1 MTSCPLD
8 TMKDKLTA
16 IQKII
21 DDFSFKK
28 YSNLHIWV
36 KELDTKL
43 EHILGD
49 RLVQLIKTWME
60 EFEGFRNESVEK
72 RFILES
78 PTHELKIRDQTI
90 FI

>member
-1 MTSCPLD
+1 
-8 TMKDKLTA
+8 MKDKLTA

-28 YSNLHIWV
+28 YSNLHVWV
-36 KELDTKL
+36 KELDVKL
-43 EHILGD
+43 EQILGD

-90 FI
+90 YIEPSMQ